1 MVGEELELF
10 CAAARLGPARER
22 EVFVAVAARCPM
34 DGDVTPSF
42 FGDQLLEPGAA
53 SEAEEGADGEAFGGE
68 ISDEEIDDEEI
79 SDEEIDDGEA
89 EIARQLLADPA
100 VPARV
105 LETAEARLAREAA
118 MHLDLSGSEA

>member
-1 MVGEELELF
+1 MGEELELF
-10 CAAARLGPARER
+10 CVAARLGPARER

-53 SEAEEGADGEAFGGE
+53 SEAEEGADGEASGGE
-68 ISDEEIDDEEI
+68 ISDEEIDDE
-79 SDEEIDDGEA
+79 EA

-100 VPARV
+100 VSARV
-105 LETAEARLAREAA
+105 LEMTEAQLAREAA
-118 MHLDLSGSEA
+118 MNLDLSGLEA